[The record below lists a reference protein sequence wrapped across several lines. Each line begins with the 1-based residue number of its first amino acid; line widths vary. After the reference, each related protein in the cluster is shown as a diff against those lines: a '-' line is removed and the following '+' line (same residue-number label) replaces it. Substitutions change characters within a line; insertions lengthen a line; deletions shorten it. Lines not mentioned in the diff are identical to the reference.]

1 MKTFFPVVFL
11 FSVFRISDGNEDA
24 KRLYDD
30 LMVNYN
36 RHRRPAVSP
45 NEPTTIKLKLRLSQI
60 IDVVSF
66 FRLWRYK
73 NLINF

>member
-1 MKTFFPVVFL
+1 MSSTIVGAFL
-11 FSVFRISDGNEDA
+11 FALVAFLLRETSGNEDA

-36 RHRRPAVSP
+36 RFTRPTATP
-45 NEPTTIKLKLRLSQI
+45 QETIRVQMKLRLSQI

-66 FRLWRYK
+66 
-73 NLINF
+73 N

>member
-1 MKTFFPVVFL
+1 MRFYSIFILFL
-11 FSVFRISDGNEDA
+11 FVVEISGNEDA

-36 RHRRPAVSP
+36 RHRRPAPSP
-45 NEPTTIKLKLRLSQI
+45 KEPVTIKLKMRLSQI

-66 FRLWRYK
+66 HFVKDYHF
-73 NLINF
+73 IY

>member
-1 MKTFFPVVFL
+1 MRYRLLSIIFCLLL
-11 FSVFRISDGNEDA
+11 FAIVTCNEDA

-36 RHRRPAVSP
+36 RHRRPSSGP
-45 NEPTTIKLKLRLSQI
+45 HEPITIKLKLRLSQI

-66 FRLWRYK
+66 
-73 NLINF
+73 ICSVI